1 MIFIIYSLY
10 YHKHTC
16 LYIFLAFNK
25 TWLYAYTVK
34 RLKKN
39 LNRCYLTR
47 DNREKRLW
55 SSLLPNRQENF
66 NRCNALGMLPS
77 VTVIW
82 THSPLILFSWTFIIC
97 FQLFV
102 FSRYSSVTIGNNPPQ
117 LFIIQLMTCI

>member
-34 RLKKN
+34 RLNKN
-39 LNRCYLTR
+39 LII
-47 DNREKRLW
+47 KFF
-55 SSLLPNRQENF
+55 SLLPNRQENF
-66 NRCNALGMLPS
+66 NSRNALGMLPS

-82 THSPLILFSWTFIIC
+82 THSPLVLFSWTFIIC